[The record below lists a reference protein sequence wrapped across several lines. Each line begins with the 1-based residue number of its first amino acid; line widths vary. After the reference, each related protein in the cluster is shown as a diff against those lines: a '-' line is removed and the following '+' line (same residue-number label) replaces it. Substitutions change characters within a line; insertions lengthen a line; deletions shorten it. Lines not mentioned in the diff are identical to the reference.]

1 MWCLGRL
8 LPLMIGKK
16 ISEECAHWEN
26 YLLLLTIIDYC
37 FAPTISEEWVAY
49 LRMMIDEH
57 HKCFTQLYP
66 SCRLIPKAHY
76 LVHYPEIMCKYGPLT
91 RYWCMRFEGK
101 HNYFKDL
108 AHRIKSFK
116 NVPKTMATRHQL
128 LMCYYRSSSV
138 DSSIFYKDTNSGP
151 GKIIVITMINY

>member
-1 MWCLGRL
+1 
-8 LPLMIGKK
+8 
-16 ISEECAHWEN
+16 
-26 YLLLLTIIDYC
+26 
-37 FAPTISEEWVAY
+37 
-49 LRMMIDEH
+49 
-57 HKCFTQLYP
+57 
-66 SCRLIPKAHY
+66 
-76 LVHYPEIMCKYGPLT
+76 
-91 RYWCMRFEGK
+91 MRFEGK

>member
-76 LVHYPEIMCKYGPLT
+76 LVHYPEIMCKSVNLSQ
-91 RYWCMRFEGK
+91 
-101 HNYFKDL
+101 NYVFIHKL
-108 AHRIKSFK
+108 F
-116 NVPKTMATRHQL
+116 N
-128 LMCYYRSSSV
+128 
-138 DSSIFYKDTNSGP
+138 
-151 GKIIVITMINY
+151 